1 MRILKILLA
10 TAGFAGAMYADTKP
24 AIGCADLRALTNNE
38 VTVAFAVTV
47 PATADV
53 PEHCRVAGQ
62 ITPQVGFE
70 VRLPAQWNGTF
81 YMFGNGGYAGEALDS
96 PARAAQAGRMVKRGF
111 VVAQTDTGHQAVKE
125 PEGTFAVDRQ
135 KMLDWAFR
143 SLHVTAEAG
152 KMLAHAY
159 YGTAPATSYFEG
171 CSTGGRQGLI
181 LAQRFPNDFN
191 GIVVG
196 APVLNW
202 TGSMI
207 SAVSTSL
214 ALKANPI
221 PSAKLPLLA
230 AKIYE
235 KCDAVDGVKDGL
247 IDDPRKCDFKPSRDL
262 PKCAGDESADC
273 FTAGQI
279 HALETQ
285 ESDIVSNGVRVFPGW
300 PVGAEIAGPNG
311 RSGWDQWIVR
321 DQGPTLYQMFAEN
334 FFRYV
339 LPVKPD
345 PQYELSQFNIDRD
358 RPKLETIHQILDATD
373 TDLSRFR
380 QHGGKI
386 LMFFGWADPALN
398 PIMGIEYYEQVTAK
412 MGKGTPDFYRLF
424 MVPGMFHCG
433 GGPGPSTVDWFTP
446 LQTWVEKGDAPST
459 ILARHVDQGKVTR
472 TRPLCAYPETARYK
486 GSGSIDDAANFTCG
500 K

>member
-1 MRILKILLA
+1 MRISTILLG
-10 TAGFAGAMYADTKP
+10 TAALAGAAYADTKP
-24 AIGCADLRALTNNE
+24 AMGCADLRALTNNE
-38 VTVAFAVTV
+38 MTVAIAVTV

-62 ITPQVGFE
+62 IIPQVGFE

-96 PARAAQAGRMVKRGF
+96 PPRAAQAGRMVKRGF
-111 VVAQTDTGHQAVKE
+111 VVAQTDTGHQALKE
-125 PEGTFAVDRQ
+125 PEGTFAADRQ

-152 KMLAHAY
+152 KMLARAY
-159 YGTAPATSYFEG
+159 YGAAPTTSYFEG

-202 TGSMI
+202 TGSMM
-207 SAVSTSL
+207 SAVSTTL

-235 KCDAVDGVKDGL
+235 KCDAVDGLKDGL

-279 HALETQ
+279 RALETQ
-285 ESDIVSNGVRVFPGW
+285 EGDIMSNGTRVFPGW

-321 DQGPTLYQMFAEN
+321 DQGPNLYQMFAEN

-373 TDLSRFR
+373 TDLSRFH

-386 LMFFGWADPALN
+386 LMYFGWADPALN

-412 MGKGTPDFYRLF
+412 MAKGTTDFYRLF

-433 GGPGPSTVDWFTP
+433 GGPGPGTVDWFTP
-446 LQTWVEKGDAPST
+446 LQSWVEKGEAPST
-459 ILARHVDQGKVTR
+459 ILGRHVDQGKVTR
-472 TRPLCAYPETARYK
+472 TRPLCAYPETAKYK
-486 GSGSIDDAANFTCG
+486 GSGSIDEAASFTCG

>member
-1 MRILKILLA
+1 MRILLGLVAAA
-10 TAGFAGAMYADTKP
+10 TLSAQTKP

-38 VTVAFAVTV
+38 ITIAIAITV
-47 PATADV
+47 PAAADV
-53 PEHCRVAGQ
+53 PEHCRVVGQ
-62 ITPQVGFE
+62 IIPQIGFE
-70 VRLPAQWNGTF
+70 VRLPTAWNGSF
-81 YMFGNGGYAGEALDS
+81 YMFGNGGYAGEALET
-96 PARAAQAGRMVKRGF
+96 PGRIAVAARALKRGF
-111 VVAQTDTGHQAVKE
+111 AVAQTDTGHSALKE

-135 KMLDWAFR
+135 KLLDWAFR

-152 KMLAHAY
+152 KMLARAY
-159 YGTAPATSYFEG
+159 YAAAPAKSYFEG

-181 LAQRFPNDFN
+181 LAQRFPNDFD

-202 TGSMI
+202 TGSMM
-207 SAVSTSL
+207 SAVRSTQT
-214 ALKANPI
+214 LKANPI
-221 PSAKLPLLA
+221 TSAKLPLLA
-230 AKIYE
+230 EKIYA

-247 IDDPRKCDFKPSRDL
+247 IEDPRRCDFKPSRDL
-262 PKCAGDESADC
+262 PRCQGAEQPDC

-279 HALETQ
+279 AAVETLA
-285 ESDIVSNGVRVFPGW
+285 SDVMSNGTRVFPGW
-300 PVGAEIAGPNG
+300 PVGSEAAGPNG

-321 DQGPTLYQMFAEN
+321 DNGPTLDTMFAEN

-339 LPVKPD
+339 LPTKPD
-345 PQYELSQFNIDRD
+345 PQFDLSQFSIDRD
-358 RPKLETIHQILDATD
+358 RPKLEAIHYILDATD
-373 TDLSRFR
+373 TDLTRFR

-386 LMFFGWADPALN
+386 LMYFGWADPALN

-412 MGKGTPDFYRLF
+412 MGKDTPNFYRLF

-433 GGPGPSTVDWFTP
+433 GGPGPSAVDWFAP
-446 LQTWVEKGDAPST
+446 LETWVEKGEAPST

-472 TRPLCAYPETARYK
+472 TRPLCAYPETAKYK
-486 GSGSIDDAANFTCG
+486 GAGSVDDAANFTCG